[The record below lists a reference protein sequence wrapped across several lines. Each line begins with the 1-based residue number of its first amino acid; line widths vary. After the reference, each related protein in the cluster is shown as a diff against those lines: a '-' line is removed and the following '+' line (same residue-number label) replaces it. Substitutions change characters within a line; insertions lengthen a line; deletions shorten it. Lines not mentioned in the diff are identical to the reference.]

1 MTSTSSGISGDA
13 WKAGPTYSYD
23 DLLSRV
29 HTLIEERNPSLGT
42 SKGVSIK
49 LRPPQVDR
57 LGSKKVIFV
66 NFAEMCETIHRSEDH
81 VFQFFLAE
89 LGTTGSI
96 TGDHQLVLK
105 GRYTSRHVE
114 SLLRKYISEYV
125 LCEMCRSTNTEFNRD
140 PATRL
145 YEFSCQNCGA
155 TKTVHSIRTGFHATT
170 KADRK
175 AMKAAAKI

>member
-1 MTSTSSGISGDA
+1 MTSTSSGIESQEWQSG
-13 WKAGPTYSYD
+13 PLYTYD
-23 DLLSRV
+23 DLLGRV
-29 HTLIEERNPSLGT
+29 HKLIEERNPALGT
-42 SKGVSIK
+42 SKGATIK
-49 LRPPQVDR
+49 LRPPVVDR
-57 LGSKKVIFV
+57 LGSKKVIFT
-66 NFAEMCETIHRSEDH
+66 NFAEICEYIHRSEDH

-145 YEFSCQNCGA
+145 YQFACLNCGA
-155 TKTVHSIRTGFHATT
+155 TKTVHSIRAGFHATT

-175 AMKAAAKI
+175 AMKAAAG

>member
-1 MTSTSSGISGDA
+1 MASTSSGT
-13 WKAGPTYSYD
+13 WTPGPLYAYD
-23 DLLSRV
+23 DLLDRV
-29 HTLIEERNPSLGT
+29 HAIIEERNPSLGT
-42 SKGVSIK
+42 SKGTTIK

-57 LGSKKVIFV
+57 VGSKKVMFA
-66 NFAEMCETIHRSEDH
+66 NFAEICDLLHRSHDH

-96 TGDHQLVLK
+96 TAEQQLVLR

-114 SLLRKYISEYV
+114 SLLRKYITEYV
-125 LCEMCRSTNTEFNRD
+125 QCEMCRSTNTEFNRD
-140 PATRL
+140 PSSRL
-145 YEFSCQNCGA
+145 YEFACLNCGA

-175 AMKAAAKI
+175 AMKAAAG

>member
-1 MTSTSSGISGDA
+1 MASTSSGVANEGWTSG
-13 WKAGPTYSYD
+13 PLYSYD
-23 DLLSRV
+23 ELLQRV
-29 HTLIEERNPSLGT
+29 HTLIEERNPALGT
-42 SKGVSIK
+42 SKGSTIK
-49 LRPPQVDR
+49 LRPPVVDR
-57 LGSKKVIFV
+57 LGSKKVVFT
-66 NFAEMCETIHRSEDH
+66 NFAEICEYIHRAEDH

-140 PATRL
+140 SSTRL
-145 YEFSCQNCGA
+145 YQVSCLNCGA

-170 KADRK
+170 KADRR
-175 AMKAAAKI
+175 AMKAAAG

>member
-1 MTSTSSGISGDA
+1 MRPTSEGLEVT
-13 WKAGPTYSYD
+13 WVAGALYSYD
-23 DLLSRV
+23 DLLHRV
-29 HTLIEERNPSLGT
+29 HTLIEQRNPSLGT
-42 SKGVSIK
+42 SKGVTIK

-57 LGSKKVIFV
+57 LGSKKIIFS
-66 NFAEMCETIHRSEDH
+66 NFAEICSMINRTHEH

-96 TGDHQLVLK
+96 TGDQQLVLK
-105 GRYTSRHVE
+105 GRYTSRHME

-125 LCEMCRSTNTEFNRD
+125 QCEMCRSTNTEFNRD
-140 PATRL
+140 PSTRL
-145 YEFSCQNCGA
+145 YEFSCRNCGA

-175 AMKAAAKI
+175 AMKAAAG